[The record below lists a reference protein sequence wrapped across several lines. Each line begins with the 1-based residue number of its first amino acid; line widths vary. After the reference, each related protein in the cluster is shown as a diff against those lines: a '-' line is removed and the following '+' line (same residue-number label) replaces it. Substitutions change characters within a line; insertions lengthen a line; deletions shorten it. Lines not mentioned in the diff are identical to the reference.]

1 MEKSLSNFFFDHI
14 HSRQLSVE
22 YKNRTL
28 LLLLLSTRDFYF
40 FLFFPLRLDG
50 VVVTPSATLFLF
62 LSIREH
68 IVDRPSRIQI
78 KEKPRSQFIIY
89 QKSFEPFFF

>member
-28 LLLLLSTRDFYF
+28 LLLLLLSTKRF
-40 FLFFPLRLDG
+40 FFIFPLRLDA
-50 VVVTPSATLFLF
+50 VWW
-62 LSIREH
+62 
-68 IVDRPSRIQI
+68 SRH
-78 KEKPRSQFIIY
+78 PPLCFSFSQFV
-89 QKSFEPFFF
+89 ST